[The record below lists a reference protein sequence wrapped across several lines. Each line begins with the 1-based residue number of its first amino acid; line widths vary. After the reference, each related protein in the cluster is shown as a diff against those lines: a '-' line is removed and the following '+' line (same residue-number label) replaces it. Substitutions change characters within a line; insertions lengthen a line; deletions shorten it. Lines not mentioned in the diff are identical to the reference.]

1 MRRLLINLW
10 KEQDGMIVSSEVIL
24 VGTILVLGSI
34 AGLSS
39 LQHAV
44 AGELTDAANAVHSRG
59 TDHYNG
65 NTYELYSSDSEP
77 EVAGDY
83 GY

>member
-1 MRRLLINLW
+1 MRRLLTNLW
-10 KEQDGMIVSSEVIL
+10 KEQDGMIISSEIIL

-39 LQHAV
+39 LQYAV

-65 NTYELYSSDSEP
+65 NTYKLSNSKAVP
-77 EVAGDY
+77 EVAGDR
-83 GY
+83 GR